1 MQKNRML
8 IHSLSPVA
16 MCWILLLI
24 ASIVGCSDSDQRFEF
39 EGQVTLDGAPLEK
52 ATLILTPKGS
62 GQAVAASI
70 LEGKFEVPRNLGPKA
85 GHYDVRINPL
95 DGSDDP
101 ETFLANAREGK
112 SKQRIPNAYQKDGN
126 LSVSI
131 PGSPGETFT
140 FELKSSAQ

>member
-1 MQKNRML
+1 ML
-8 IHSLSPVA
+8 MHRHSPLA
-16 MCWILLLI
+16 TRWILVLI
-24 ASIVGCSDSDQRFEF
+24 ASFVGCSESDRRFEF
-39 EGQVTLDGAPLEK
+39 KGQVKLDGAPLQK

-70 LEGKFEVPRNLGPKA
+70 LDGKFEVPENLGPTA
-85 GHYDVRINPL
+85 GYYDVRINPL

-101 ETFLANAREGK
+101 ESFLTHARDGK
-112 SKQRIPNAYQKDGN
+112 NKQRIPKAYQKDGN

-131 PGSPGETFT
+131 QGTPGETFT